1 MAAQFEDTVNKA
13 ADDGV
18 VAGGAAIAVDK
29 SGKLLFQK
37 AFGKIG
43 IGDDDKLFTVDSV
56 MWIASCTKLMTSIAA
71 LQCVERGLL
80 ELDGPISAILPEWS
94 EPQIIIGFDADNKVP
109 KLRPATK
116 FITLRHLLS
125 HSSGMAYPLLNPLLS
140 QYCGQSLGTEN
151 KSIKDQYLT
160 PLIYEPGEGW
170 EYGPG
175 IDWAGK
181 MVERVNSGVK
191 LGDILQKNVWDP
203 LGMES
208 TTFHPLQRPEI
219 MKRMVGRTRR
229 TETGSLTKDETE
241 MFLVS
246 ELEDDFGG
254 DGTYSSARD
263 FTKILTSLLM
273 NDGVLLGPKMRE
285 ELFKGQLAHPEA
297 FKARAEDPVM
307 GGFLAP
313 GLPRDQDRRW
323 DYGCGGAVLV
333 SAVEG
338 QAGKELLYWSGL
350 PNSFWFIDR
359 ERGTCGFYGS
369 WLLPPGDAP
378 TGKLF
383 TAFQRAAFAAVAKL

>member
-1 MAAQFEDTVNKA
+1 MYKGRFGHAVLLVRKYAGKREHLKA
-13 ADDGV
+13 GDGSSHGFT
-18 VAGGAAIAVDK
+18 ARL
-29 SGKLLFQK
+29 S
-37 AFGKIG
+37 IG
-43 IGDDDKLFTVDSV
+43 TNSIQ
-56 MWIASCTKLMTSIAA
+56 LMTSIAA

-125 HSSGMAYPLLNPLLS
+125 HSSGMAYPLLNPLLN

-151 KSIKDQYLT
+151 KSIKDQYLI

-181 MVERVNSGVK
+181 MVERVNSGMK

-273 NDGVLLGPKMRE
+273 NDGVLLGPEMRE

-350 PNSFWFIDR
+350 PNSFWVSQTCCELIFQVDTGRSSSIVSEEHVDSTAAGCCLPVTRLLANSSLLSR
-359 ERGTCGFYGS
+359 ERH
-369 WLLPPGDAP
+369 L
-378 TGKLF
+378 
-383 TAFQRAAFAAVAKL
+383 QQ